1 MNLYS
6 TENGKTQES
15 NEKIYIVDIPV
26 IIGTLIK
33 ENGIEKIILESE
45 IGIQEKTISKQ
56 EEILEKEIQDKNSI
70 KKRKSE
76 EELKN
81 PSKTKRRK
89 LENQD
94 TVTNYQDTK
103 KTANTFKK
111 RKKPDMQI
119 ECTVSQKNLDSI
131 IFDNSNCP
139 ITLEEF
145 LLLESLNKFELPINN
160 FFQ

>member
-1 MNLYS
+1 VKNKATLINFYIFNLFICATFITIFSQKLFCMNLYS

-89 LENQD
+89 SYRPRLARGL
-94 TVTNYQDTK
+94 TVVSSPKDCRINY
-103 KTANTFKK
+103 
-111 RKKPDMQI
+111 
-119 ECTVSQKNLDSI
+119 
-131 IFDNSNCP
+131 
-139 ITLEEF
+139 
-145 LLLESLNKFELPINN
+145 
-160 FFQ
+160 